1 LKNFPFK
8 ILFLCIFLPPVCY
21 ILTLNGL
28 EKYLG
33 SRETERVQDFMIQD
47 QQALYEGRH
56 TIKEEIN
63 RNIGRYLSGD
73 FKHKIG
79 IKTEILVKTRDE
91 RILYPSQTR
100 LDTASAFR
108 EEGGFA
114 ETGLE
119 SLRYTEVASEN
130 YRTLNEGLVLD
141 VNLQIGQNTWLANS
155 ILIAYIF
162 LSLAVLQAFIRRGI
176 RQTER
181 EEDEQKALIRKL
193 SEQLDQAEEKLNEV
207 EAREGEYVE
216 RIATLRIDPGCG
228 RAPRRT
234 GKPGV
239 RTEGAAPD
247 QGRDGRA
254 GGSAQRGNGSPDPA
268 IQEDQE
274 NGGGHEKALRSAVP
288 ESPVHGSSAG
298 GFSCTHR

>member
-33 SRETERVQDFMIQD
+33 ERETERVQDLMIGD
-47 QQALYEGRH
+47 QQVLYEGRH

-63 RNIGRYLSGD
+63 RNIGRYLSDD

-79 IKTEILVKTRDE
+79 IKTEILVKTRDD
-91 RILYPSQTR
+91 RILYPSQAK
-100 LDTASAFR
+100 LDTALPFQ
-108 EEGGFA
+108 EEKGFA

-130 YRTLNEGLVLD
+130 YRILSEGLVLD
-141 VNLQIGQNTWLANS
+141 VNLQIGQNTWLTNS

-176 RQTER
+176 RRTEKV
-181 EEDEQKALIRKL
+181 EGEQKRLVQNL
-193 SEQLDQAEEKLNEV
+193 SEQCNHAEGKLKEV
-207 EAREGEYVE
+207 ETRESE
-216 RIATLRIDPGCG
+216 
-228 RAPRRT
+228 
-234 GKPGV
+234 
-239 RTEGAAPD
+239 
-247 QGRDGRA
+247 
-254 GGSAQRGNGSPDPA
+254 
-268 IQEDQE
+268 
-274 NGGGHEKALRSAVP
+274 
-288 ESPVHGSSAG
+288 
-298 GFSCTHR
+298 

>member
-1 LKNFPFK
+1 M
-8 ILFLCIFLPPVCY
+8 
-21 ILTLNGL
+21 TLNGL

-47 QQALYEGRH
+47 QQVLYEGRH

-79 IKTEILVKTRDE
+79 IKTEILVKTRDD

-141 VNLQIGQNTWLANS
+141 VNLQIGHNTWLANS
-155 ILIAYIF
+155 ILIVYIF

-181 EEDEQKALIRKL
+181 EEGEQKTLILKL
-193 SEQLDQAEEKLNEV
+193 SEQLSGAEEKLKEV
-207 EAREGEYVE
+207 EAREGEYME
-216 RIATLRIDPGCG
+216 RIA
-228 RAPRRT
+228 
-234 GKPGV
+234 
-239 RTEGAAPD
+239 
-247 QGRDGRA
+247 
-254 GGSAQRGNGSPDPA
+254 
-268 IQEDQE
+268 
-274 NGGGHEKALRSAVP
+274 ALRKDKDELARDVDGLLEEL
-288 ESPVHGSSAG
+288 ESQEAG
-298 GFSCTHR
+298 LKEQKRIKEEMAGQVAQLKEEMDRLTQQTRKIRKTVEATRKRFGVL

>member
-1 LKNFPFK
+1 MKNFPFK

-79 IKTEILVKTRDE
+79 IKTEILVKTRDD

-108 EEGGFA
+108 EEGRFA

-141 VNLQIGQNTWLANS
+141 VNLQIGHNT
-155 ILIAYIF
+155 
-162 LSLAVLQAFIRRGI
+162 
-176 RQTER
+176 
-181 EEDEQKALIRKL
+181 
-193 SEQLDQAEEKLNEV
+193 
-207 EAREGEYVE
+207 
-216 RIATLRIDPGCG
+216 
-228 RAPRRT
+228 
-234 GKPGV
+234 
-239 RTEGAAPD
+239 
-247 QGRDGRA
+247 
-254 GGSAQRGNGSPDPA
+254 
-268 IQEDQE
+268 
-274 NGGGHEKALRSAVP
+274 
-288 ESPVHGSSAG
+288 
-298 GFSCTHR
+298 